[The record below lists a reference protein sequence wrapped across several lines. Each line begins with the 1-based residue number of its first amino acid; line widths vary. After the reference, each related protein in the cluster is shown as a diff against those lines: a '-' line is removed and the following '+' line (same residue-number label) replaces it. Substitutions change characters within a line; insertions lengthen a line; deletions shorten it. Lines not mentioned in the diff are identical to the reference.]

1 LLFAVAL
8 ALSSSC
14 ARLQHRD
21 PLNILIIV
29 VDTLRADHLG
39 CYGGAP
45 RTTPNIDALASQG
58 ARFSTVVTAAPV
70 TAPSVASLLTSTA
83 PIFHAVR
90 DNEKFRLS
98 DNLPNMATAFR
109 EAGYSTAAFV
119 SSAVLDSRGG
129 FDNGFDHYD
138 DEMQSAYRAYDKS
151 YASQAEELRGTQRR
165 ADNVTAAAIDW
176 LQERGRR
183 RPFMCLVH
191 YFDPHDPY
199 DPPPKFKKGPTRDP
213 YDGEIAFTDS
223 QIGVL
228 LSGLRGMGLEKNTLV
243 VLTADHGE
251 GLGEHSERT
260 HGFFLYD
267 STVLVPLIV
276 RAPGA
281 IKPGQVFDQQVRTID
296 LAPTIL
302 ELAGLD
308 APSTMQGA
316 SLAGALRGEE
326 ELHDRPAYME
336 TFRTFYSYNWH
347 ELVGIRTPRWKY
359 VRAPEEELYDL
370 ATDRGELQNLAG
382 EESDVVSQ
390 MELSLQRLE
399 KELGAGADLY
409 RARDLAS
416 DPEMARKMRALGYL
430 GGESDGD
437 RAEPGAEKDL
447 PDPKAKIAE
456 LNARQEA
463 GGHLRIAM
471 NQLLGGDY
479 DGALKSAA
487 AAERLAP
494 GYAETR
500 ATRGLI
506 LVRMGDTEEGIELL
520 MEALKRDPEST
531 MAYQTWNNLGLA
543 YLKVH
548 RCEDAIE
555 AIKTSLSMKSDYPN
569 AKYNLGL
576 AYESCGK
583 PADAVRAYSDFLAA
597 DPAVDPSLLSS
608 LRSRMDAL
616 NSRLQ
621 GGGPAD
627 EHEPSAGVS
636 TKN

>member
-21 PLNILIIV
+21 PMNILIIV

-45 RTTPNIDALASQG
+45 RVAPNIDALAARG

-70 TAPSVASLLTSTA
+70 TAPSVSSILTSTA
-83 PIFHAVR
+83 PIFHGVR

-98 DNLPNMATAFR
+98 ENLPTIATAFR
-109 EAGYSTAAFV
+109 DAGYSTAAFV

-138 DEMQSAYRAYDKS
+138 DDMQSAYRAYDKS
-151 YASQAEELRGTQRR
+151 YASQAEELRDTQRR
-165 ADNVTAAAIDW
+165 ADNVTAAAMDW
-176 LQERGRR
+176 LHEHGRR
-183 RPFMCLVH
+183 GPFLCLVH

-199 DPPPKFKKGPTRDP
+199 DPPPKFKNGPTGDP
-213 YDGEIAFTDS
+213 YDGEISFTDS

-228 LSGLRGMGLEKNTLV
+228 LQGLKGIGLDKNTLI

-251 GLGEHSERT
+251 GLGEHAERT

-267 STVLVPLIV
+267 STVLVPLIFHL
-276 RAPGA
+276 PGS
-281 IKPGQVFDQQVRTID
+281 IDRGQVFDEQVRTID
-296 LAPTIL
+296 VAPTIL

-308 APSTMQGA
+308 VPSTMQGA
-316 SLAGALRGEE
+316 SLAGAIRGDE
-326 ELHDRPAYME
+326 ELHDRPAYTE
-336 TFRTFYSYNWH
+336 TFRTLYSYNWH

-359 VRAPEEELYDL
+359 VRAPEDELYDL
-370 ATDRGELQNLAG
+370 ATDKRELRNLAADEPG
-382 EESDVVSQ
+382 MVSE

-399 KELGAGADLY
+399 KELGAGADFY
-409 RARDLAS
+409 RARTLAS
-416 DPEMARKMRALGYL
+416 DPEMTRKMRALGYL
-430 GGESDGD
+430 GDESGGD
-437 RAEPGAEKDL
+437 SADPAAEKDL
-447 PDPKAKIAE
+447 PDPKEKIAE

-479 DGALKSAA
+479 DGALRSTAE
-487 AAERLAP
+487 AERLVP
-494 GYAETR
+494 GYAETK
-500 ATRGLI
+500 ATKGLI
-506 LVRMGDTEEGIELL
+506 LVRMGDTEEGIALL
-520 MEALKRDPEST
+520 EEALKKDPEST

-543 YLKVH
+543 YLKSH

-555 AIKTSLSMKSDYPN
+555 AIEKSLFMSPDYSN

-576 AYESCGK
+576 AYEACGR
-583 PADAVRAYSDFLAA
+583 PADAIRAYNDFLAA
-597 DPAVDPSLLSS
+597 EPAVDPSILSS

-616 NSRLQ
+616 NLRLQ

-627 EHEPSAGVS
+627 EREPSDVVS
-636 TKN
+636 PKR